1 MIKYFISTLNPI
13 ILQIFGNNYLLS
25 FETGLSNLSSN
36 SEIFHEASKHY
47 KNILNQSGY
56 DYKLQYKPP
65 NNENGNKS
73 KSPKNRR
80 RNIIWFNSSFSKNV
94 SNNIGK
100 YFLLLFLKY
109 FPNNRKYHKIFNKN
123 NVKISYR
130 CLANIKSMINTHN
143 KEVIA
148 EEKTE
153 AVKCNRINKPD
164 CPFSNQCQITNLIY
178 KAKITS
184 NLQNYNEKI
193 YCRTRK
199 RTFKQRYETIRYHSI
214 MKNIGQIQNFRRN
227 TGDLKKS
234 KQNLKCNFTF

>member
-13 ILQIFGNNYLLS
+13 ILQIFWNNYLLS

-130 CLANIKSMINTHN
+130 CWQILNQWSI
-143 KEVIA
+143 
-148 EEKTE
+148 
-153 AVKCNRINKPD
+153 RI
-164 CPFSNQCQITNLIY
+164 T
-178 KAKITS
+178 
-184 NLQNYNEKI
+184 
-193 YCRTRK
+193 
-199 RTFKQRYETIRYHSI
+199 
-214 MKNIGQIQNFRRN
+214 
-227 TGDLKKS
+227 KK
-234 KQNLKCNFTF
+234 

>member
-1 MIKYFISTLNPI
+1 
-13 ILQIFGNNYLLS
+13 
-25 FETGLSNLSSN
+25 
-36 SEIFHEASKHY
+36 
-47 KNILNQSGY
+47 
-56 DYKLQYKPP
+56 
-65 NNENGNKS
+65 
-73 KSPKNRR
+73 
-80 RNIIWFNSSFSKNV
+80 
-94 SNNIGK
+94 
-100 YFLLLFLKY
+100 
-109 FPNNRKYHKIFNKN
+109 
-123 NVKISYR
+123 
-130 CLANIKSMINTHN
+130 MINTHN

-148 EEKTE
+148 EQKTE

-199 RTFKQRYETIRYHSI
+199 GTFKQRYETKRYHSI